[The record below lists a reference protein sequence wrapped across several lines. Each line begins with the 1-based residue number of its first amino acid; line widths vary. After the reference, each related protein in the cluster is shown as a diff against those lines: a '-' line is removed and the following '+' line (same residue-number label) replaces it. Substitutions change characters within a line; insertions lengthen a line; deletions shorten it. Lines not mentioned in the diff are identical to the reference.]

1 MKQWLDYF
9 QRNRRERLQ
18 IPWHLT
24 LEVEPNLRR
33 PLIHSLQRFQVGE
46 SGEGRR
52 LRAHA
57 QAFGE
62 PAYAEAIDLFVKE
75 EQEHAAMMAAILR
88 RLRAPLLES
97 HWSDG
102 CFKFL
107 RHLFGLKEELLV
119 LLLPEMIAKRYFRAL
134 HDGTGDPMLKA
145 VFGQICHDEE
155 GHVSFHVEML
165 QRQFASWPWWK
176 LGLVRL
182 IWRVLFRASCLV
194 VMWDHRAV
202 LRAIEMSSS
211 LFWWDCGLIFD
222 EVAARIFN
230 SAAKPI
236 LFESAVALQPR

>member
-18 IPWHLT
+18 IPWQLN
-24 LEVEPNLRR
+24 LDVEPALRK

-46 SGEGRR
+46 SGEGRH

-57 QAFGE
+57 NATGDE
-62 PAYAEAIDLFVKE
+62 AYAAAIDLFIKE
-75 EQEHAAMMAAILR
+75 EQEHACLMAAVLR

-102 CFKFL
+102 CFKAL
-107 RHLFGLKEELLV
+107 RHLFGLKEEVLV

-134 HDGTGDPMLKA
+134 HDVTRDTVLRA
-145 VFGQICHDEE
+145 IFAQICHDED
-155 GHVSFHVEML
+155 GHLSFHIEML
-165 QRQFASWPWWK
+165 QRQFALWTWWK
-176 LGLVRL
+176 LAGVRA

-202 LRAIEMSSS
+202 LRAIGMSNS

-222 EVAARIFN
+222 EVAARIFC

-236 LFESAVALQPR
+236 LLESAVALQPR